1 MTTISRQNLLFLAI
15 ILIVIGAVS
24 LYAPIPY
31 PAGTIGNILIII
43 GIAVLVIWGLF
54 MVIGVIRHA

>member
-15 ILIVIGAVS
+15 ILIVIGAVL

>member
-15 ILIVIGAVS
+15 ILIVIGAVL

-43 GIAVLVIWGLF
+43 GIAVLVIWVLF